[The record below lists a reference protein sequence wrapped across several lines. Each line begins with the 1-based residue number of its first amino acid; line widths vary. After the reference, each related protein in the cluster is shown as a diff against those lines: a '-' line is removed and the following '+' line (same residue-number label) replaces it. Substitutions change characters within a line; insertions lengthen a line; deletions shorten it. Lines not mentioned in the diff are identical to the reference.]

1 MIHNLSKFT
10 LKNGNTIIPLESI
23 EVYRDKNVF
32 ANDIGFPSTNIDFSS
47 SFSIECK
54 SEEVIDFF
62 SSCYNG
68 ELKCGDSIDIY
79 HLTPDGYVQARK
91 HKKKR
96 INKKWLKRYG
106 YKPKYKK
113 VKTKTKFVESTPTF
127 SQNKTGEKLITGI
140 DMTLDIIGDKDE

>member
-1 MIHNLSKFT
+1 MKDKLSNFAI
-10 LKNGNTIIPLESI
+10 KNGNIYMPIDTIELNSGIDTIFNCGSQL
-23 EVYRDKNVF
+23 
-32 ANDIGFPSTNIDFSS
+32 TNCDFSS
-47 SFSIECK
+47 SISVECQ
-54 SEEVIDFF
+54 SEKVADLF
-62 SSCYNG
+62 SSYYNG

-113 VKTKTKFVESTPTF
+113 VKTKTKFVNSNPIFTQDT
-127 SQNKTGEKLITGI
+127 TGEKLIFGI
-140 DMTLDIIGDKDE
+140 DMTLDIVGDKND

>member
-1 MIHNLSKFT
+1 MDYKLSNFAV
-10 LKNGNTIIPLESI
+10 KNGNVFMPVDTIELSRGADTLYDYGLPL
-23 EVYRDKNVF
+23 
-32 ANDIGFPSTNIDFSS
+32 TNFDFSS
-47 SFSIECK
+47 NISVECK
-54 SEEVIDFF
+54 SEKVTDFF

-113 VKTKTKFVESTPTF
+113 VKTKTKFVESNPIF
-127 SQNKTGEKLITGI
+127 SQDKTGEKFITGI
-140 DMTLDIIGDKDE
+140 DMTLGIVGDKDD